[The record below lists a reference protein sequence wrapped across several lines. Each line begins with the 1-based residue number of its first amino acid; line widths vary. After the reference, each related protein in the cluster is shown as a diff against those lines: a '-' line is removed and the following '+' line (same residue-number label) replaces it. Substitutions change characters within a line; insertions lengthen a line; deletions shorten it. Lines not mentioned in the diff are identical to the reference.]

1 MGFGLVECNKVNSCA
16 LLCTS
21 AHSLVVLFQT
31 IRSWCS
37 LIGKLEE
44 SAPNHG
50 STTDLHLVTR
60 ANHGF
65 CFC

>member
-1 MGFGLVECNKVNSCA
+1 MGSGLVERNKVNSRA
-16 LLCTS
+16 LLRTS
-21 AHSLVVLFQT
+21 AHGHVVLFQT
-31 IRSWCS
+31 IRSRCL

-50 STTDLHLVTR
+50 STKDLHLVTR